1 MSVLY
6 ASRWASRLLISNM
19 GNVYGGCMR
28 NIDADTSSRGP
39 LVNLR
44 KP

>member
-19 GNVYGGCMR
+19 GNIHGGYMS
-28 NIDADTSSRGP
+28 NIDADAFSRGP

-44 KP
+44 KL